1 MDKRTKVNPM
11 ATMATRHPGGVTLAT
26 PVAVRGVVKVAG
38 KAWPF
43 ICGSYY
49 VLATQRSVMPAKG
62 PGPRM
67 ASEVERANVEALL
80 NAPITEVTAC
90 NGKDLRSI
98 ATFATDQAEENQV
111 TGLPI
116 TVGGEV
122 FNLCELTLPASLAR
136 ATERVV
142 IGRADEMLRVDG
154 ETFRFALMKCVAE
167 PMGEL
172 GGMDLAAMVTAGDA

>member
-1 MDKRTKVNPM
+1 MDPRTKVNPM
-11 ATMATRHPGGVTLAT
+11 ATMATRHAGGVTLTT

-38 KAWPF
+38 KPWPF
-43 ICGSYY
+43 VCGSYY
-49 VLATQRSVMPAKG
+49 VLATQRPVMPAKG

-67 ASEVERANVEALL
+67 ATEVERANIEALL
-80 NAPITEVTAC
+80 NAPVTEVTTC
-90 NGKDLRSI
+90 DGKDLRAI
-98 ATFATDQAEENQV
+98 AQFATDQAEENQV

-122 FNLCELTLPASLAR
+122 FNLCELTLPAAFAH

-142 IGRADEMLRVDG
+142 IGRSDEMLRVDG
-154 ETFRFALMKCVAE
+154 DTFRFALMKCVAD

-172 GGMDLAAMVTAGDA
+172 GGRDFAAMATAGDA